1 MTTVCNDDCI
11 CVNCDCLGFYH
22 PIESLHDRKIIRTL
36 YNNLNNP
43 IKVEPNP
50 DTRKKNCRNGKLCL
64 NSNCGFRHRLA
75 FSSRRQLSE
84 AYDQFK
90 MNSTKEKKV
99 VAQPVVKSFSIK
111 TSNKF
116 GSLDVVETTPDVV
129 INHLDV
135 EFPELPKKVI
145 VVIETPKATSWAD
158 MADDDEFLMKF

>member
-11 CVNCDCLGFYH
+11 CVNCDCHGFYH

-36 YNNLNNP
+36 YNNLDKP

-75 FSSRRQLSE
+75 FSSRLQLSE
-84 AYDQFK
+84 AYDRFK
-90 MNSTKEKKV
+90 VNSTKEKKV
-99 VAQPVVKSFSIK
+99 VSQPIVKFFSIK

-116 GSLDVVETTPDVV
+116 GSLDVDE
-129 INHLDV
+129 NHLDS
-135 EFPELPKKVI
+135 EFPELPKKV
-145 VVIETPKATSWAD
+145 VISGNWAD
-158 MADDDEFLMKF
+158 MADDDEFFMKF